1 MKKDLKESVWAHDQM
16 TNDLFKNCS
25 EDDSFT
31 RLETIATS
39 EVCVV
44 CGMKHGVVIDLQ
56 SLEVGRE
63 IANQRASECVT
74 QEFNAGFE

>member
-1 MKKDLKESVWAHDQM
+1 MKKDLKESARAHEQM
-16 TNDLFKNCS
+16 TNELFKNCS
-25 EDDSFT
+25 EDDSFD

-39 EVCVV
+39 EVCAA
-44 CGMKHGVVIDLQ
+44 CGMKHGVVVDLQ
-56 SLEVGRE
+56 SLEVGRD